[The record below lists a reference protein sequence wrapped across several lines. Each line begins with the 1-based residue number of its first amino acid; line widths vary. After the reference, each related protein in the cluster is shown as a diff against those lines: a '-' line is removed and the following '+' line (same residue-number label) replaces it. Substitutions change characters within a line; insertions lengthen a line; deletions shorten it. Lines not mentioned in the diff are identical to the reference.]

1 MREGGGEGG
10 LQREVKKTLKLQAWK
25 SMRMTDSVLPVAMEY
40 KSLIA
45 NLQAFKRCIDA
56 FKDLL
61 TSH

>member
-10 LQREVKKTLKLQAWK
+10 LQREVKNTLKLQAWK

-61 TSH
+61 MSH

>member
-1 MREGGGEGG
+1 MREGGEGG
-10 LQREVKKTLKLQAWK
+10 LQREVKNTLKLQAWK

-45 NLQAFKRCIDA
+45 NLQAFKRCIDV

>member
-10 LQREVKKTLKLQAWK
+10 LQREVKNTLKLQAWK

-45 NLQAFKRCIDA
+45 NLQAFKSCIDA

>member
-1 MREGGGEGG
+1 MREGGEGG
-10 LQREVKKTLKLQAWK
+10 LQREVKNTLKLQAWK
-25 SMRMTDSVLPVAMEY
+25 SMRMTDSVLLVAMEY

-45 NLQAFKRCIDA
+45 NLQAFKRFIDV

>member
-1 MREGGGEGG
+1 MREGGEGG
-10 LQREVKKTLKLQAWK
+10 LQREVKNTLKLQAWK
-25 SMRMTDSVLPVAMEY
+25 SMRMTDCVLPVAMEY

-45 NLQAFKRCIDA
+45 NLQAFKRCNDV